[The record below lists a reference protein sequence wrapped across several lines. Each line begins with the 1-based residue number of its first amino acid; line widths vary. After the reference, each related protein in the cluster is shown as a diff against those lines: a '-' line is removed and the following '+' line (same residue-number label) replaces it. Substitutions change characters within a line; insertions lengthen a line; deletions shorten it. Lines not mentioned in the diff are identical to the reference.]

1 MGNLHRIRRLSRV
14 MQAACTFGMV
24 AVPGAVA
31 LSWLLFDGWRFA
43 APALNVPVP
52 DSLPLPVFSIGL
64 VVALIP
70 AMIAVVALS
79 RLRRLFGLYS
89 AGRIF
94 DLAAVTCLRQFA
106 WTVLLM
112 AVIQPLV
119 GALLSVIITLDNP
132 PGQRALALSFG
143 SAEVA
148 AALLGGLMVVI
159 AWVMREGC
167 RLSEENEQIV

>member
-1 MGNLHRIRRLSRV
+1 MSNLHRIRRLSRV
-14 MQAACTFGMV
+14 MRAACTAGMV

-31 LSWLLFDGWRFA
+31 LSWLAFDGWRSA

-52 DSLPLPVFSIGL
+52 DSLPLPALSIGL

-70 AMIAVVALS
+70 AMVAVVALG
-79 RLRRLFGLYS
+79 RLRRLFGLYGS
-89 AGRIF
+89 GRIF
-94 DLAAVTCLRQFA
+94 DLDAVTCLRQFA
-106 WTVLLM
+106 WAVLAM
-112 AVIQPLV
+112 AVLQPFV

-143 SAEVA
+143 SGEVGT
-148 AALLGGLMVVI
+148 ALLGGLMVVI